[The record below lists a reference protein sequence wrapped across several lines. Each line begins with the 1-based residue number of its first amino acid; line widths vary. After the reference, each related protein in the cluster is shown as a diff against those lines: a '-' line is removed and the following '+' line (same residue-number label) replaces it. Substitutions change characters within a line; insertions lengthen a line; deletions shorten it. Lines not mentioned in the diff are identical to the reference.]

1 MSLKVGLGNRSY
13 PIHIGHDLL
22 SDTNQLKNA
31 ITSQQVMVVTNKT
44 IADIYLQPLLNKLS
58 EIGIKTLDTCIL
70 PDGESY
76 KTFDTVNQIF
86 TALLEKGHNRQTQLV
101 ALGGGVIGDMTG
113 FAAATYQRGVD
124 FVQIPTTLL
133 SQVDSSVGGK
143 TGVNHPLGKNMI
155 GAFYQPKS
163 VLIDTKSLETLPERE
178 ISAGMAEVVK
188 YALLGDESFLG
199 WIEAHAEKLMSLDG
213 PSISHAIARSCRMK
227 AEIVAEDERESGV
240 RALLNLGH
248 TFGHAVESH
257 LGYGQWLHGE
267 AVGLGLLMAADL
279 SWRLGY
285 IEQAEVKRIEILLE
299 ALKLPTVIPAEM
311 TEEHFMSYMARDKKV
326 VHQRLRFILLKSV
339 GDAFIADDVPLETLK
354 ETLNAQKFGA

>member
-13 PIHIGHDLL
+13 PIHIGYDLL
-22 SDTNQLKNA
+22 SDISHLKSA
-31 ITSQQVMVVTNKT
+31 MTSQQVMVVTNET
-44 IADIYLQPLLNKLS
+44 IADIYLEPLMSKLTS
-58 EIGIKTLDTCIL
+58 IGIKKLDACIL
-70 PDGESY
+70 PDGEAY
-76 KTFDTVNQIF
+76 KTFETVNQIF

-124 FVQIPTTLL
+124 FIQIPTTLL

-178 ISAGMAEVVK
+178 IAAGLAEVVK
-188 YALLGDESFLG
+188 YALLGDESFLA
-199 WIEAHAEKLMSLDG
+199 WIEAHAQKLMQLDG
-213 PSISHAIARSCRMK
+213 QSVSHAIARSCRMK

-257 LGYGQWLHGE
+257 LGYGAWLHGE

-285 IEQAEVKRIEILLE
+285 IEQAEVVRIETLLK
-299 ALKLPTVIPAEM
+299 ALKLPTAAPAGM
-311 TEEHFMSYMARDKKV
+311 TEDDFLSYMSRDKKV
-326 VHQRLRFILLKSV
+326 VHQQLRFILLKSV
-339 GDAFIADDVPLETLK
+339 GEAFITDDVPLETLK
-354 ETLNAQKFGA
+354 QTLNAQQYGV